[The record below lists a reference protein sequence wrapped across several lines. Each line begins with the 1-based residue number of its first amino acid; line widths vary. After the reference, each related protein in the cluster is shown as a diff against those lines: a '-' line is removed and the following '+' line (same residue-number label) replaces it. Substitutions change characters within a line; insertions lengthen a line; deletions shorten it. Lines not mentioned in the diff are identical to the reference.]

1 MSVFAERRFVVVGAS
16 GGIGR
21 EVVRQLREEGAAVFL
36 LGRNET
42 KLAELGATLGCSSA
56 VVDGRSVE
64 SVEAAFDSLPGEFAQ
79 VDGVVN
85 CVGSVLLKPA
95 HRTSSEEWNEVL
107 AQNLTSA
114 FAVLRAAYGRMKDQG
129 GSIVLMSSAAARVG
143 LMNHEAIAA
152 AKAGVVGLMLSAAAT
167 YAARNIRV
175 NAVAPGLVQT
185 ALTERIWQNER
196 SAEAS
201 RQMHPLAR
209 FGTPEEVARMI
220 VWLLR
225 PDNSWITGQLFGV
238 DGGLGTVR
246 SAGR

>member
-1 MSVFAERRFVVVGAS
+1 MSVFADRRYVVVGAT

-21 EVVRQLREEGAAVFL
+21 EVVRQLREEGAHVFL
-36 LGRNET
+36 LGRT
-42 KLAELGATLGCSSA
+42 AAKLDELGQTLGCPSA
-56 VVDGRSVE
+56 VVDGRSIE
-64 SVEAAFDSLPGEFAQ
+64 AVEAAFEALPSPFEQ
-79 VDGVVN
+79 LDGVVN

-95 HRTSSEEWNEVL
+95 HRTSTEEWQEVMG
-107 AQNLTSA
+107 QNLTSA
-114 FAVLRAAYGRMKDQG
+114 FAVLRAAHGRMKDQG
-129 GSIVLMSSAAARVG
+129 GSIVLMSSAAARIG
-143 LMNHEAIAA
+143 LVNHEAIAA

-167 YAARNIRV
+167 YAGRNIRV

-185 ALTERIWQNER
+185 ELTQRIWQNER

-201 RQMHPLAR
+201 RQMHPLNR

-225 PDNSWITGQLFGV
+225 PDNSWITGQVFGV

-246 SAGR
+246 SSR